1 MSGDGVKNRLMSGE
15 CVLWAGSPAQGLLF
29 TGRDAFLIPLSML
42 WLAFTIFWLGTAV
55 ATGAPIFF
63 RLWGAMFVAMG
74 LFLLAGR
81 FIVDAWLRSR
91 TSYAVT
97 DQRILI
103 VRSAPFPSVTSIDL
117 DRLPEINLIGDGNPR
132 GHIRFG
138 PSALFAG
145 NRSMLAWVPS
155 LDAVPQFLGI
165 TTPSKVFE
173 TVMQASRKLR
183 AGLDAG
189 ASPRASQ

>member
-1 MSGDGVKNRLMSGE
+1 MNGDGIENRLMSGE
-15 CVLWAGSPAQGLLF
+15 HILWAGSPARGLLF
-29 TGRDAFLIPLSML
+29 TSRDAFLIPFSMI

-63 RLWGAMFVAMG
+63 RLWGAMFVVIG
-74 LFLLAGR
+74 LFLFVGR
-81 FIVDAWLRSR
+81 FIADAWLRSR

-103 VRSAPFPSVTSIDL
+103 VRSAPFPNVTSIDL
-117 DRLPEINLIGDGNPR
+117 DRLPEINLIGDGKPT

-138 PSALFAG
+138 PSTFFPG

-155 LDAVPQFLGI
+155 FDAVPQFLGI
-165 TTPSKVFE
+165 AMPSTVFQ

-183 AGLDAG
+183 AGLDARE
-189 ASPRASQ
+189 SR